1 MAAETCWNLSSE
13 NLMSPHLA
21 LTLYRHEKCCWSW
34 PQWVQAVRLSVVPG
48 QRSSMQMVIQF
59 CLLFK
64 SLPPWSPVLTLC
76 LSDSC
81 VFNWITICSW
91 GGPFL
96 FRRGMHE
103 LIYLPEPDCA
113 RYFLFVLTTTPMHF
127 LSFSAW
133 GLILWIPSAGLPF
146 PRSYLFSA
154 NAEMGKKGKREVR
167 AFIVLAKL
175 HMRSPVLIKGCPS
188 LCDGLLYVILTPYW
202 FQEVFPPSISSI
214 SVW

>member
-1 MAAETCWNLSSE
+1 MAAETCWNLRSE

-21 LTLYRHEKCCWSW
+21 LTFHGHEKCFWSW

-48 QRSSMQMVIQF
+48 QRSSMQLVIQF

-103 LIYLPEPDCA
+103 LIYLPDCA
-113 RYFLFVLTTTPMHF
+113 RYFLFALTTTTHLMHF

-133 GLILWIPSAGLPF
+133 GLSYGYYQQGFHSLVSIYFQPMRKWERKERE
-146 PRSYLFSA
+146 RSGRLLSWLNSTWDHLF
-154 NAEMGKKGKREVR
+154 
-167 AFIVLAKL
+167 
-175 HMRSPVLIKGCPS
+175 
-188 LCDGLLYVILTPYW
+188 
-202 FQEVFPPSISSI
+202 
-214 SVW
+214 